1 MNTELIIDCSE
12 PIVGQDGDII
22 VMPSGPI
29 VRYLPPPPLTEAKST
44 FRFAIDSHRDA
55 VFAQGFTPKTGPLA
69 GKTLQARNVEDRTNW
84 LTSQAA
90 YSAAVA
96 SGLGSVV
103 DATFRTAD
111 NETITCTYAQGL
123 QTLLAMADWGKTVMG
138 ASWALKD
145 AVEAAVDLT
154 ALSAIDLGA
163 GWP

>member
-1 MNTELIIDCSE
+1 MANDLIIDCE
-12 PIVGQDGDII
+12 TGEQVL
-22 VMPSGPI
+22 VPS
-29 VRYLPPPPLTEAKST
+29 VPLSMDDARTAKRQEIEWRRDT
-44 FRFAIDSHRDA
+44 IFAA
-55 VFAQGFTPKTGPLA
+55 GFTPSTGPLA
-69 GKTLQARNVEDRTNW
+69 GKTLQTRNVDDRTNW

-96 SGLGSVV
+96 GGFGSVV

-111 NETITCTYAQGL
+111 NETIVCTYAQGL

-145 AVEAAVDLT
+145 AVEAAADLT
-154 ALSAIDLGA
+154 ALSSIDMEA

>member
-1 MNTELIIDCSE
+1 MTMLNLIIDCE
-12 PIVGQDGDII
+12 TGEETLVAA
-22 VMPSGPI
+22 PSLSLEDTKALA
-29 VRYLPPPPLTEAKST
+29 RST
-44 FRFAIDSHRDA
+44 IDRRRDE
-55 VFAQGFTPKTGPLA
+55 VFASGFTPSTGPLA
-69 GKTLQARNVEDRTNW
+69 GKTLQTRNVEDRTNW

-96 SGLGSVV
+96 GGFGSVV

-111 NETITCTYAQGL
+111 NETIICTYAQGL